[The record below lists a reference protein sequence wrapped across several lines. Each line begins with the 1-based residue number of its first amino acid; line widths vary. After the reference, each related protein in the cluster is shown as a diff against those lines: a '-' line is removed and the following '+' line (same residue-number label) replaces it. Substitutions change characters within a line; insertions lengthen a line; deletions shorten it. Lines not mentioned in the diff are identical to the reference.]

1 MNRAVPFGIAR
12 PQIPSRRIT
21 VCKVIHKFIVMGTAC
36 PDVRGMCQRPGVR
49 TDLHM
54 FVVVGQPQAS
64 WGLPAVLTW
73 TAPSLESQPFVARS
87 LLLPASGVV
96 DDIGKSNADRN
107 IDFEYIQGL
116 IFLS

>member
-1 MNRAVPFGIAR
+1 
-12 PQIPSRRIT
+12 
-21 VCKVIHKFIVMGTAC
+21 MGTVS
-36 PDVRGMCQRPGVR
+36 PNDRGMCQRPGAR

-54 FVVVGQPQAS
+54 FVVVGWA
-64 WGLPAVLTW
+64 
-73 TAPSLESQPFVARS
+73 TANLLGATCGADLDRPILGEPTLVARS